1 MQIKD
6 VYVKS
11 GGTAAEIPSFE
22 NKQQSAITD
31 AMKDKAL
38 VGSIIK
44 EWVREG
50 T

>member
-1 MQIKD
+1 MKSAGAGAD
-6 VYVKS
+6 V
-11 GGTAAEIPSFE
+11 PSIE
-22 NKQQSAITD
+22 NRQQSMALTD

-50 T
+50 N

>member
-1 MQIKD
+1 M
-6 VYVKS
+6 
-11 GGTAAEIPSFE
+11 PSIE
-22 NKQQSAITD
+22 NKQQMALTD